1 MDVYPRETFAFCV
14 ELSNLEL
21 TLKCDRPRT
30 RVDSVLKAAIFVM
43 IGSINEH
50 LGKLL
55 ITRLVSLKMYPTSWL
70 SIDSARVKSRISL
83 SAPPYEELV
92 AFQTDSTIKELT

>member
-1 MDVYPRETFAFCV
+1 MDVYPRETLAFCST
-14 ELSNLEL
+14 SNLEL
-21 TLKCDRPRT
+21 TLKCVRQRT
-30 RVDSVLKAAIFVM
+30 RVYSVLKAAIFVM
-43 IGSINEH
+43 IGSVHAH

-70 SIDSARVKSRISL
+70 SMDNARVKSSISL

-92 AFQTDSTIKELT
+92 AFQTDCTIKELT